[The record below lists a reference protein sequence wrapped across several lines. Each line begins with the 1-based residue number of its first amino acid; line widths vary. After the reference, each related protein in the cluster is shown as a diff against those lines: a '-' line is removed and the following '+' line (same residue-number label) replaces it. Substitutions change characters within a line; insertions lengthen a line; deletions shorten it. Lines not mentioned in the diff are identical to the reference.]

1 MGHSR
6 AEDTT
11 VAHLESATLP
21 THGKTYTVVSH
32 KSVIANSKKK
42 LKTKDVFINFKKR
55 YENKSK
61 MNFKILLLLIQF
73 YFLNVFKKLT

>member
-42 LKTKDVFINFKKR
+42 A
-55 YENKSK
+55 
-61 MNFKILLLLIQF
+61 
-73 YFLNVFKKLT
+73 